1 MFKRRPERKG
11 ATLLASAGMLS
22 PARHVGSSGFGRAA
36 RSSGPLSGARDPR
49 PQRERSLTAISP
61 RREDSRLMAVSD
73 LSPQDAYLTVEL
85 ERGFASMRR
94 SSPLLDRRNERGQL
108 RTTVL
113 VEIDREGVL
122 VQRARSRAAIAQEA
136 LELPA
141 LPAVLDPDQQ
151 LPHVAPVPSL
161 LLLIRVHAA
170 RKSPL
175 RMFSSVIANDDRL
188 HDPVVVRIGL
198 FDSRRWWGALQPGD
212 LR

>member
-1 MFKRRPERKG
+1 MFKRR
-11 ATLLASAGMLS
+11 
-22 PARHVGSSGFGRAA
+22 
-36 RSSGPLSGARDPR
+36 
-49 PQRERSLTAISP
+49 
-61 RREDSRLMAVSD
+61 EDSAEAVSD
-73 LSPQDAYLTVEL
+73 LGPQDAYLTVEL
-85 ERGFASMRR
+85 ERGFAGMRR
-94 SSPLLDRRNERGQL
+94 SSPLLDRRNERGQP

-113 VEIDREGVL
+113 VEIDSEGVL

-161 LLLIRVHAA
+161 LLLIHVHARSLELCRQRAGGPVPGSA

-188 HDPVVVRIGL
+188 HDPVLPRINL
-198 FDSRRWWGALQPGD
+198 FGSRRRWGALQPGD